1 MPGCAA
7 GLPLGLCASRGAGS
21 RHVIL
26 LWIPTPAWPTLLC
39 HLLAGSLENSVSPLT
54 LVTLCVT
61 QGYGE
66 ESLKI
71 PSREAAAPWQG
82 DAREWAPPAGV
93 CAFFSG
99 FDSGLADGPKSAR
112 LSPMG

>member
-1 MPGCAA
+1 MSGRVCAHVCAHLGTCAYVEQTPWCVLEMPGCAA
-7 GLPLGLCASRGAGS
+7 GLPLGLHASRGVGN

-26 LWIPTPAWPTLLC
+26 LRIPTPAWPTLLC

-54 LVTLCVT
+54 LVALCVT

-71 PSREAAAPWQG
+71 PSREAAA
-82 DAREWAPPAGV
+82 R
-93 CAFFSG
+93 
-99 FDSGLADGPKSAR
+99 
-112 LSPMG
+112 